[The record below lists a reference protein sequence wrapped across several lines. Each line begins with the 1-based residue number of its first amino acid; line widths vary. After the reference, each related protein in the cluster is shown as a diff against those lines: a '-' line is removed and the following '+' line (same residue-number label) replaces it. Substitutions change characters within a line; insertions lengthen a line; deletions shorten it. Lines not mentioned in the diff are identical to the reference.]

1 LHVYELVERLDKL
14 LDWIVRLQVFE
25 SQFLESH
32 GLEKPL
38 FSFFF
43 RRRKNALKKTR
54 EKNRE
59 NQKNQKPKNF
69 KKPKIR
75 LSGLSFDSIDSIDYA
90 TIVRFLPVQN
100 LALELYHTAYSRV

>member
-38 FSFFF
+38 FFLLFSS
-43 RRRKNALKKTR
+43 KKKR
-54 EKNRE
+54 VEKNPGKKPGKPKKI
-59 NQKNQKPKNF
+59 KNQKISKNQKF
-69 KKPKIR
+69 
-75 LSGLSFDSIDSIDYA
+75 G
-90 TIVRFLPVQN
+90 
-100 LALELYHTAYSRV
+100 